1 MKKIG
6 IAFFV
11 FVALVLI
18 GAALFLP
25 SDVVVERT
33 LLINAPSEVVY
44 ANVADLRKWEAWS
57 PWRAKDPAMKLSY
70 SGPEQGVGSKC
81 TWESESQGNGSM
93 TISKL
98 EASSHFE
105 NDLDFGANG
114 QGKGTFEFQA
124 QGESQTSVTWR
135 MNTNM
140 GINPIGKIFG
150 LFMDSVVGADFEDGL
165 KRLRVVAEAD
175 AALGKES

>member
-1 MKKIG
+1 
-6 IAFFV
+6 
-11 FVALVLI
+11 
-18 GAALFLP
+18 
-25 SDVVVERT
+25 
-33 LLINAPSEVVY
+33 
-44 ANVADLRKWEAWS
+44 
-57 PWRAKDPAMKLSY
+57 
-70 SGPEQGVGSKC
+70 
-81 TWESESQGNGSM
+81 M

-98 EASSHFE
+98 EAPSHFE